1 MNSLTG
7 FHLKCDYHRH
17 GVRFDFGDS
26 DGEVN
31 RRCVLRYRAPAGR
44 DAPQCSI
51 EELVLKLQFSFLQE
65 LDTEQPYRVH
75 LPGVQNQLK
84 EAPRPV
90 TTRACLTLS
99 FCLDLKTGL
108 KILKAF
114 RRSYVDSPEAPSRPH
129 RSEILIGV
137 RQLHES
143 LENIQKTF
151 LNCIDGSCDIT
162 RAAVAEGIGT
172 FRKTI
177 QDNFATI
184 KESIANQTELMK
196 SQTCREMKDNEEKT
210 SLALKELSSLVL
222 NLQRDLDSLKLEQ
235 SKEQS
240 VLGEILSLL
249 STVMTARSAGTQ
261 PGPVQMIDNTVQT
274 SPSLVTQFCV
284 VSEEKRYY
292 EGSKAFNFSGE
303 KVDLSI
309 CPVTHTSPEKLSRG
323 APFRVIGTQPF
334 QMKRDIATERCDPN
348 GWKKS
353 YRLHPVTV
361 NSPNPVAT
369 FTDPAHIQD
378 PKKDYMF
385 GHPVHIERVNSLN
398 DMTKNNSAAWIEVP
412 REKKIAKRAQRCQT
426 FRKKKRALIL
436 PQRRPDQGK
445 VLNNVFEE
453 SQHDEDQENRVPNLV
468 VNGYRKAIR
477 KSVVSGKHVPLQQPS
492 TTRLS
497 NTNECVQN
505 LDPCSLSQSSN
516 SSQMIVEYQ
525 QAEWETVNPEQ
536 KANTIKTQRVTW
548 QLFDFISDSD

>member
-1 MNSLTG
+1 MLIVQEHGTMKPNIWNVKEILNIPMNSVGAKPAKGGATAG
-7 FHLKCDYHRH
+7 DYSSLSDSQFLFGSQNWPENSQSFSQELCGQSRSSQQASQEINETK
-17 GVRFDFGDS
+17 VSSKYQSKPMLFGDS
-26 DGEVN
+26 KVTNISGG
-31 RRCVLRYRAPAGR
+31 RAMGILDR
-44 DAPQCSI
+44 F
-51 EELVLKLQFSFLQE
+51 EEEK
-65 LDTEQPYRVH
+65 RKA
-75 LPGVQNQLK
+75 K
-84 EAPRPV
+84 E
-90 TTRACLTLS
+90 
-99 FCLDLKTGL
+99 
-108 KILKAF
+108 I
-114 RRSYVDSPEAPSRPH
+114 
-129 RSEILIGV
+129 EILIGV